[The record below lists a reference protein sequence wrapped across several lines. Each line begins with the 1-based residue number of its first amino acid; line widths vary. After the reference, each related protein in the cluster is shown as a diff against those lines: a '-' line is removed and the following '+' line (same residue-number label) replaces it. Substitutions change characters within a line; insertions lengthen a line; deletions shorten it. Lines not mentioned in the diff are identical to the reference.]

1 MIITIGEISSLFQIK
16 TIDWVL
22 KSFAQRRAAFKEGI
36 QPGDII
42 KSVNGMSIT
51 TFQNFYQEIWKSGN
65 AGVATKLGIDRNNQ
79 LLELTVKT
87 VDKLDLLT
95 KQKSF

>member
-1 MIITIGEISSLFQIK
+1 MIGFLSL
-16 TIDWVL
+16 L
-22 KSFAQRRAAFKEGI
+22 REEGPAFKEGI
-36 QPGDII
+36 RPEDII

-51 TFQNFYQEIWKSGN
+51 TLQNFYQEIWKSGN
-65 AGVATKLGIDRNNQ
+65 AGVAIKLGIDRNNQ

-87 VDKLDLLT
+87 VGRLDLLT